1 MPIIFPKVL
10 PMKRLA
16 LLFAAPLAALF
27 FSACAPKQILLDTF
41 SPPKEEAK
49 IRSLVSNTGSANT
62 LLSIGI
68 DPKPDANGIKD
79 GKLAGEYLL
88 SDLKEM
94 LTQTNFIEIYPIY
107 EDARVTLHVKVIDLS
122 FVQEAGSIQA
132 DLSVRYAINK
142 GATEAF
148 SKTYSKQDKRFSAS
162 AQSLPSKQIVI
173 SALSK
178 RITRDFLK
186 DITPLKTKKLVE
198 LKDLPSELAH
208 AEQYARSGDLEGAI
222 AAMAAY
228 KGKKNLAY
236 HYDLGVFY
244 EGLAATKMDIKLL
257 HAANKSFNAA
267 LALSPQDAQTLK
279 AKGEFDAFYRLFE
292 RLQTQKDEN
301 KKSID
306 KINKDYEIS
315 E

>member
-1 MPIIFPKVL
+1 
-10 PMKRLA
+10 MKRLA

-49 IRSLVSNTGSANT
+49 IRSLVSNTGGANT
-62 LLSIGI
+62 LLSLGI
-68 DPKPDANGIKD
+68 DPKPDTSGIKD

-162 AQSLPSKQIVI
+162 AQSLPSKQSVI

-186 DITPLKTKKLVE
+186 DITPLKTKKLVD
-198 LKDLPSELAH
+198 LKSLPSELAH

-228 KGKKNLAY
+228 KGKN